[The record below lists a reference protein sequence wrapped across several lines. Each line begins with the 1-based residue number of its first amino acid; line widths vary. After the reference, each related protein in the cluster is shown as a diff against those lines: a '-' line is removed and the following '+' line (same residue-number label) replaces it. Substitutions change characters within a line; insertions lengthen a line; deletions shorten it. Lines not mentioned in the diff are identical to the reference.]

1 MKLNK
6 KIAVPILST
15 AMGLSL
21 IGGVGGAVAWYQYN
35 SRVTASFVGSSVAD
49 STVLQIGKKVN
60 NEIVWGRNVDFG
72 VDNKLTPV
80 TFGKLINNDDVT
92 DGLPNQAYGY
102 PEAGA
107 RSYAD
112 WTKVAANKG
121 YVQFTI
127 YLRAFDIISAND
139 EDGVLDGRKLAARD
153 IFISEL
159 QLNEVTSGKDVSEAL
174 RMHISVKNQKKNFLI
189 SEQKVEDLKLY
200 GNLDLDGINGY
211 DKEYED
217 LYVWEQT
224 GSNDPIMYGVE
235 NDKQSTLGIDDGNSG
250 SDIVVERDANGYMPK
265 SGDADYSKKICTTSD
280 TLATEVTIT
289 VWLEGWAALGEDDD
303 ANGKNPAVW
312 NSLDTADS
320 TLQVGLKFDCGR
332 KRTSFN

>member
-49 STVLQIGKKVN
+49 STVLQIGKKVG

-72 VDNKLTPV
+72 VENKLTPV
-80 TFGKLINNDDVT
+80 TFGSLINSATVT
-92 DGLPNQAYGY
+92 NGLPEQAYGY

-107 RSYAD
+107 RSYEAD
-112 WTKVAANKG
+112 WTKVDPNKG
-121 YVQFTI
+121 YVQFTV
-127 YLRAFDIISAND
+127 YLRAYDIVSAND
-139 EDGVLDGRKLAARD
+139 DDGVSDGKKMAERD

-159 QLNEVTSGKDVSEAL
+159 QMNETTSGKDVSGAL
-174 RMHISVKNQKKNFLI
+174 RMHISVKNQKQNFII
-189 SEQKVEDLKLY
+189 SESAVTDLPLF
-200 GNLDLDGINGY
+200 GNLDLDGVNGF
-211 DKEYED
+211 DTENED
-217 LYVWEQT
+217 EYVWNQAAQDKLIT
-224 GSNDPIMYGVE
+224 YGVK
-235 NDKQSTLGIDDGNSG
+235 DTLQSTQGIN
-250 SDIVVERDANGYMPK
+250 DIVVARDANGYMPA
-265 SGDADYSKKICTTSD
+265 STDSKYDRKICTTSD
-280 TLATEVTIT
+280 SVATEVTIT
-289 VWLEGWAALGEDDD
+289 VWLEGWAALGENDMD
-303 ANGKNPAVW
+303 NGKNPAIW
-312 NSLDTADS
+312 NSLDTAGS